1 MLGVDIVIPKEN
13 LISYVEFEKMDSG
26 NESLEFINGIVYM
39 QAAPSVAHQIV
50 VTNLSTEFGI
60 YFKGKDC
67 RHFVSPFDVIFKN
80 EREKNKVQPDLIVI
94 CDKSGLNEK
103 NYAGVPTL
111 AVEVLSPSTTS
122 KDYIEKM
129 DLYMR
134 FGVKEYWIISPRSKT
149 VEMFTLQQSGTYS
162 EPKIYS
168 KDDIVKSQIFED
180 LLINLQELF
189 M

>member
-1 MLGVDIVIPKEN
+1 MLGVDRVIPKEN
-13 LISYVEFEKMDSG
+13 LISYEEFEKIDSG

-39 QAAPSVAHQIV
+39 QAALSVAHQIV
-50 VTNLSTEFGI
+50 VTNLSTEFGT

-94 CDKSGLNEK
+94 CDKSGLNEN
-103 NYAGVPTL
+103 NYIGVPTL
-111 AVEVLSPSTTS
+111 VVEVLSPSTTS

-129 DLYMR
+129 DLYMK

-149 VEMFTLQQSGTYS
+149 VEIFTLEQNGTYS

-168 KDDIVKSQIFED
+168 KDDIVKSQIFEEFS
-180 LLINLQELF
+180 ISLQELF
-189 M
+189 I

>member
-1 MLGVDIVIPKEN
+1 MLGVDRVIPKEN
-13 LISYVEFEKMDSG
+13 LISYEEFEKIDSG
-26 NESLEFINGIVYM
+26 NERLEFINGIVYM
-39 QAAPSVAHQIV
+39 QAALSLAHQIV

-94 CDKSGLNEK
+94 CDKSGLNEN
-103 NYAGVPTL
+103 NYIGVPTL
-111 AVEVLSPSTTS
+111 VVEVLSPSTTS

-129 DLYMR
+129 DLYMK
-134 FGVKEYWIISPRSKT
+134 FGVKEYWIISPRSKA
-149 VEMFTLQQSGTYS
+149 VEIFTLEQNGTYS

-168 KDDIVKSQIFED
+168 KDDIVKSQIFEEFS
-180 LLINLQELF
+180 ISLQELF
-189 M
+189 V

>member
-1 MLGVDIVIPKEN
+1 MIPRGN
-13 LISYVEFEKMDSG
+13 SISYEEFEKMDSG
-26 NESLEFINGIVYM
+26 NESLEYINGIVYM
-39 QAAPSVAHQIV
+39 QVALSVAHQIV

-67 RHFVSPFDVIFKN
+67 SHFVAPFDVIFEN

-94 CDKSGLNEK
+94 WDKSGLNEK
-103 NYAGVPTL
+103 NYVGVPTL
-111 AVEVLSPSTTS
+111 VVEVLSPSTTS
-122 KDYIEKM
+122 RDYIEKM

-149 VEMFTLQQSGTYS
+149 VEIFTLQQNETYS

-168 KDDIVKSQIFED
+168 KDDIVKSQIFEEF
-180 LLINLQELF
+180 LISLQELF
-189 M
+189 I